1 MQCGGQPMPAF
12 DPAALSRSSIS
23 AVSGRRGSDR
33 KVAAGSARRSVR
45 SRPARH
51 AGDVPDSV
59 FYVATHPDDA
69 LLFRGEGYFTDLHS
83 PGVTTITIV
92 PSAGDAGRTDGW
104 WEAREA
110 GCVES
115 IVGALSPGKVTAGPV
130 TVNGHPIF
138 RYGAAGWSAYFLR
151 LPDGNTDGAGFP
163 STGGRTLGKLQ
174 AGTIPTLTAVD
185 GSSTYNGW
193 N

>member
-1 MQCGGQPMPAF
+1 MLRLGPTGGKGFRSARSARGTELGKHQLPVPAGTHAMRRATDAGVRPGSPVPVF
-12 DPAALSRSSIS
+12 DFCRLRPPRIRPE
-23 AVSGRRGSDR
+23 G
-33 KVAAGSARRSVR
+33 AAGTARRAVPR
-45 SRPARH
+45 RPARH

-92 PSAGDAGRTDGW
+92 PSAGDAGRNDGW

-115 IVGALSPGKVTAGPV
+115 IVGALSPGAVASGRSRSRATRSGGTAPPGGGLLP
-130 TVNGHPIF
+130 
-138 RYGAAGWSAYFLR
+138 AAARW
-151 LPDGNTDGAGFP
+151 
-163 STGGRTLGKLQ
+163 
-174 AGTIPTLTAVD
+174 
-185 GSSTYNGW
+185 
-193 N
+193 